1 MADMQHDPSGRL
13 SSRRHGRRD
22 DRGDGQTQDRSR
34 VPRPAVEFLRRAFEQ
49 SGALVAEC
57 RHRRLD
63 AAAATADSGG
73 VTMRSLLFVPGD
85 DDKKLAKALESD
97 ADALIVDLED
107 SVAAARKPAAR
118 AAAAAFVAEARRL
131 ATRPRLYV
139 RVNPFASGLTAADL
153 DAAIPAAPDGVV
165 LPKCLGGADVQRLG
179 ANLAVREAEHGL
191 ADGSTRII
199 AIATESARALFGFAS
214 YRGASDRLEGLAWGG
229 EDLVGRPRRR
239 DEPPARRRLCRALR
253 AGADADAGRRGRR
266 RNARRSTPSMP
277 TFAIS
282 TACAPKRSPPAATAS
297 SPRWRS
303 IRRRFRSSTKSF
315 SVSPEAIARARA
327 IVAAF
332 EAAPGAGVVALDG
345 EMLDLPHLKRAKRL
359 LDSA

>member
-1 MADMQHDPSGRL
+1 
-13 SSRRHGRRD
+13 
-22 DRGDGQTQDRSR
+22 
-34 VPRPAVEFLRRAFEQ
+34 
-49 SGALVAEC
+49 
-57 RHRRLD
+57 
-63 AAAATADSGG
+63 
-73 VTMRSLLFVPGD
+73 MRSLLFVPGD
-85 DDKKLAKALESD
+85 DDKKLARALASD

-107 SVAAARKPAAR
+107 SVAEARKPAAR
-118 AAAAAFVAEARRL
+118 AATAAFIAEARRL

-191 ADGSTRII
+191 VDGSTRII

-214 YRGASDRLEGLAWGG
+214 YRGASGRLEGLAWGG
-229 EDLVGRPRRR
+229 EGLAANLGAETNRLPDGAYAAPYALARTLTLVGAVAAEARPIDAAATDFRDLGGLRAEALAARR
-239 DEPPARRRLCRALR
+239 DGFVAKMAIHPTQIPVI
-253 AGADADAGRRGRR
+253 
-266 RNARRSTPSMP
+266 NAV
-277 TFAIS
+277 
-282 TACAPKRSPPAATAS
+282 
-297 SPRWRS
+297 
-303 IRRRFRSSTKSF
+303 F

-332 EAAPGAGVVALDG
+332 EAAPGAAVVALDG

-359 LDSA
+359 LDSVEG